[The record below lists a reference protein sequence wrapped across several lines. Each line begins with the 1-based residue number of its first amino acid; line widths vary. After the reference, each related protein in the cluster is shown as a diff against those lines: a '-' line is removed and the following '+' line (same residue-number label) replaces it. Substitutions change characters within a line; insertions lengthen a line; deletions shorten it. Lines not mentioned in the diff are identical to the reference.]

1 MLTKTMTLIKQT
13 SRILIVD
20 DTPANVFLL
29 EQLLKLSGYTN
40 IVTLTDSR
48 EVLSTYQTFQPDL
61 LLLDLKMPYLD
72 GFDILKQLNAL
83 ENEDYLSVIVITA
96 QSDKENRLKSLELGA
111 RDFIGKP
118 FDHTEVIM
126 RVTNLLEIRLLH
138 NATKE
143 NNRLLEERV
152 TERTREIENIQLE
165 LVNKLLIAAEF
176 RDDNTGN
183 HILRIGQYA
192 AVLGQLWGLDQ
203 SDCLLLS
210 QAAMMHD
217 IGKIGVP
224 DGILLKPGPLTV
236 EEMAIMK
243 THTQKGA
250 DILTGS
256 AATVLQLGEVI
267 ALSHHEKWDGSGYPA
282 GLAADAIPLEGRITA
297 ICDVFDAL
305 LSERPYKPAWTM
317 NSTLDLMAR
326 EAGHHFD
333 PELLQLFLDNVDRFI
348 KIYNECTN

>member
-1 MLTKTMTLIKQT
+1 MLAKTMAFIKQN

-29 EQLLKLSGYTN
+29 EQLLKISGYTH

-48 EVLSTYQTFQPDL
+48 EVLSTYQTFKPDL

-72 GFDILKQLNAL
+72 GFDILTQLNAL
-83 ENEDYLSVIVITA
+83 EKEDYLSVIVITA

-118 FDHTEVIM
+118 FDHAEVIM

-138 NATKE
+138 NAAKE

-152 TERTREIENIQLE
+152 AQRTREIENIQLE

-176 RDDNTGN
+176 RDDDTGN
-183 HILRIGQYA
+183 HIIRIGQYA
-192 AVLGQLWGLDQ
+192 AVLGQLAGLSAGHCQ
-203 SDCLLLS
+203 RLEP
-210 QAAMMHD
+210 AAMMHD
-217 IGKIGVP
+217 IGKIGIP
-224 DGILLKPGPLTV
+224 DGILLKPGPLTAA
-236 EEMAIMK
+236 EMAIMQ

-256 AATVLQLGEVI
+256 AGAVLQLGEVI

-282 GLAADAIPLEGRITA
+282 GLAADAIPFEGRITA

-305 LSERPYKPAWTM
+305 LSVRPYKPAWSM
-317 NSTLDLMAR
+317 ANTLDLMA
-326 EAGHHFD
+326 EESGHHFD
-333 PELLQLFLDNVDRFI
+333 PELLDLFLDNVDCFI
-348 KIYNECTN
+348 KIFTDCN

>member
-1 MLTKTMTLIKQT
+1 MLAKTMAFIKQN

-29 EQLLKLSGYTN
+29 EQLLKISGYTH

-48 EVLSTYQTFQPDL
+48 EVLTTYQTFKPDL

-72 GFDILKQLNAL
+72 GFDILTQLNAL

-96 QSDKENRLKSLELGA
+96 QSDKENRLKSLDLGA

-152 TERTREIENIQLE
+152 AERTQEIESIQLE

-176 RDDNTGN
+176 RDDDTGN
-183 HILRIGQYA
+183 HIIRIGQYA
-192 AVLGQLWGLDQ
+192 AELGQLAGLSASHCQ
-203 SDCLLLS
+203 RLTP
-210 QAAMMHD
+210 AAMMHD
-217 IGKIGVP
+217 IGKIGIP
-224 DGILLKPGPLTV
+224 DGILLKPGPLTAT
-236 EEMAIMK
+236 EMAIMK

-256 AATVLQLGEVI
+256 AGAVLQLGEVI

-305 LSERPYKPAWTM
+305 LSVRPYKPAWTM
-317 NSTLDLMAR
+317 ASTLDLMAR

-333 PELLQLFLDNVDRFI
+333 PDLLHLFLDNIDSFI
-348 KIYNECTN
+348 KIFTDCTH